1 VTPAAV
7 LTLIIGGL
15 RMASVALPPRT
26 RVMAGRIFDALD
38 EIPPMIDALGDGEWD
53 DDDVESIA
61 VAARDLL
68 EQVEGV
74 SVPHARRIG
83 NGVAAAVDLIRASL
97 VGSRPALRAKDRLR
111 RARASAVAQRL
122 PDVVKP

>member
-1 VTPAAV
+1 VTPSAV

-15 RMASVALPPRT
+15 RMGSVALPSRT
-26 RVMAGRIFDALD
+26 RVIVGQVLDALD
-38 EIPPMIDALGDGEWD
+38 EIPPMVDALGDEAWD

-68 EQVEGV
+68 SQVQGV
-74 SVPHARRIG
+74 SIPHARRIG

-97 VGSRPALRAKDRLR
+97 VGARPALRAKERLR
-111 RARASAVAQRL
+111 KSRAAVVAERAGMVR
-122 PDVVKP
+122 